1 MIFLVLAVICSTGNQ
16 LLFKVFSRLHIDIFT
31 AIVVNYA
38 VCVLIGF
45 GSAGQA
51 AWPGA
56 MFTREWHFYSLV
68 QGGLFVIC
76 LILLG
81 LTTARRSVAM
91 ASLATR
97 LSVVIPTVA
106 AFLIYGDVLSPFK
119 ISGILASLL
128 ALYLSSSDRAGNEAQ
143 AVNAPGMLPLSL
155 FIAYGLYAALLKF
168 VQEKFLD
175 GFSYHGYVLLSF
187 LSAFL
192 ISAALL
198 AWRFFFKKQSCQ
210 WRDMAAGF
218 VLGCSNYGAV
228 YFLIRALG
236 VPGWQSSQIFPTV
249 SIGIVSLSTLGAW
262 TFFHEK
268 LSRRLIWA
276 LAIGI
281 GSIVLVN
288 G

>member
-1 MIFLVLAVICSTGNQ
+1 MIFLLLAVLCSTGNQ
-16 LLFKVFSRLHIDIFT
+16 LLFKVFARSGIDIFT

-45 GSAGQA
+45 GSAGPAVWPA
-51 AWPGA
+51 AI
-56 MFTREWHFYSLV
+56 FTQEWHFYSLV
-68 QGGLFVIC
+68 QGGMFVVC
-76 LILLG
+76 LVLLG
-81 LTTARRSVAM
+81 LTTARKSVAV

-97 LSVVIPTVA
+97 LSVAIPTVA
-106 AFLIYGDVLSPFK
+106 AFLLYGDLLTIFK

-128 ALYLSSSDRAGNEAQ
+128 ALYLSSSDRAGNAT
-143 AVNAPGMLPLSL
+143 AFNSPGMLPISL

-168 VQEKFLD
+168 VQEKFLN
-175 GFSYHGYVLLSF
+175 GFSYQSYVLLSF
-187 LSAFL
+187 LAAFL

-198 AWRFFFKKQSCQ
+198 AWRLLKKKEACH
-210 WRDMAAGF
+210 WRDMLAGL

-262 TFFHEK
+262 AFFHEK

-288 G
+288 W